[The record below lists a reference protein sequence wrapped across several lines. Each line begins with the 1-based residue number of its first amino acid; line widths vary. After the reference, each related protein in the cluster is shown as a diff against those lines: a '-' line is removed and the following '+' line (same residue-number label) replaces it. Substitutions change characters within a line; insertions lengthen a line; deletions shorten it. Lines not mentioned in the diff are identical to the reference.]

1 METNQYGLKRS
12 KKDNDILMKYVL
24 IAVSSLTVLIIS
36 LIIIFTLVNSGT
48 AIANIN
54 LWDFFFGES
63 RSTASDPRN
72 TAGHPWGDDLRRPHR
87 SRSCNLHLGDRT
99 VEIP

>member
-63 RSTASDPRN
+63 WKPSS
-72 TAGHPWGDDLRRPHR
+72 GEH
-87 SRSCNLHLGDRT
+87 
-99 VEIP
+99 